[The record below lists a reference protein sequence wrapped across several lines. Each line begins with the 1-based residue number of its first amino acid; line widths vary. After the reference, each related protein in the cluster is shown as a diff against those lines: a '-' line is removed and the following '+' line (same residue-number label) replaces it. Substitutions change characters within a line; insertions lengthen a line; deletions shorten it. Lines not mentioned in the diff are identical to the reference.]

1 MPHSSTGPQSW
12 TTYTVEYVEN
22 VGRVRSIK
30 AESAEHAEKLVRAEV
45 QASQTAG
52 HRVIQRHT
60 DNWSI
65 NVND

>member
-1 MPHSSTGPQSW
+1 M
-12 TTYTVEYVEN
+12 EYVEN